1 MQTPTHEA
9 YNELQT
15 AFDHFNKTLYGG
27 VLKLPMFTLQ
37 REKRTYG
44 YCSRSVPRHRPC
56 QHRAEKPRPASC
68 RQCAGRCTRR
78 ADRCQ

>member
-37 REKRTYG
+37 REKTHLRLLLATT
-44 YCSRSVPRHRPC
+44 VPLAKQWCP
-56 QHRAEKPRPASC
+56 
-68 RQCAGRCTRR
+68 GR
-78 ADRCQ
+78 

>member
-27 VLKLPMFTLQ
+27 VLKLPMFTL
-37 REKRTYG
+37 
-44 YCSRSVPRHRPC
+44 PRLL
-56 QHRAEKPRPASC
+56 RATPGPLAKQWCPRRWNGHEPGVLLHPLDPRNPLDLGS
-68 RQCAGRCTRR
+68 
-78 ADRCQ
+78 